1 MFFKL
6 LKNNKDKCILLLILL
21 FIYLFLLLIYKR
33 TKNDINIL
41 NKKNK
46 RKSIGIVGYYID
58 NNIGNQLLKYSMNV
72 ILKKY
77 GFKPTLISS
86 KDNPNANNYN

>member
-33 TKNDINIL
+33 AKNDINIL

-46 RKSIGIVGYYID
+46 EKV
-58 NNIGNQLLKYSMNV
+58 LE
-72 ILKKY
+72 
-77 GFKPTLISS
+77 
-86 KDNPNANNYN
+86 